1 MLGILALLVG
11 GQEMIPPPI
20 PDGQGDGSGMSNDTQ
35 RILLISLS
43 SVGAFLFVSIIL
55 CIWIRE
61 ARANRR
67 EMPKSL
73 PPGYDGAGFQEK
85 GKIQEGQTYQQ
96 SNVSTGSVL
105 PPYTVAPGAAAA
117 AAAARGGD
125 GGEGQS
131 TGATAA
137 APPAISTKGLCPIT
151 VIVDAPSPTYAP
163 PKTLDKTMMNS
174 RPRTNSTSQPRSG
187 PASFFFS
194 SSSSPSSSS
203 SSSPPSYSSPSS
215 SSSPPSSS
223 KSRDRGVVRSNSKL
237 ANLVGM
243 GHNFS
248 GDQDGSLHAVAS
260 IEQGRNA
267 GFGLGYDVELA
278 HQYEQQQNKR
288 ASAILMEQVLNT
300 PPRSPSPSQ
309 MLFGHH
315 GGGESGSSRSSYEY
329 GHGRNPTH

>member
-1 MLGILALLVG
+1 MSVQRHITFGSLMLGILALLVG
-11 GQEMIPPPI
+11 GQEVIPPSS

-117 AAAARGGD
+117 AAARGSD

-174 RPRTNSTSQPRSG
+174 RPRTNSTSQPR
-187 PASFFFS
+187 
-194 SSSSPSSSS
+194 
-203 SSSPPSYSSPSS
+203 
-215 SSSPPSSS
+215 
-223 KSRDRGVVRSNSKL
+223 R
-237 ANLVGM
+237 
-243 GHNFS
+243 
-248 GDQDGSLHAVAS
+248 DQDGSLHAVAS